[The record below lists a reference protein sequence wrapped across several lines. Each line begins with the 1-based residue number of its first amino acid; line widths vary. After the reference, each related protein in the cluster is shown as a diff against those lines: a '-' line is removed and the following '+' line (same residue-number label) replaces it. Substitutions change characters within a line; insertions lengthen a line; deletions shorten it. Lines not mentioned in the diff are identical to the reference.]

1 MLCSSTAIHPNRET
15 ADMPALESCFHCG
28 SSAHCERA
36 RGADG
41 ISRAFCCAGCAAATG
56 LILAQGLERYYAF
69 RTASEHA
76 PRYEQ
81 RNWSIYDRD
90 QASRNYTHLREDGER
105 DLSLQI
111 DGMHCAACAWLL
123 DNSLRQLDGIG
134 DILVNA
140 ASCRAEIRFDPKRVS
155 LSRVLERIYAL
166 GYDPRPLSFTPGG
179 PRWLAERRSA
189 LKRLA
194 VAGFG
199 MMQVMTYAV
208 SLYAGALDGIA
219 PDLEQLLRFVSL
231 LVATPVVL
239 YAAQPFFIAAWRGL
253 RMHTLVMDLPVAL
266 SIAAAYL
273 WSVWAT
279 LHGRGAVYFDSAV
292 MFTFFLLL
300 GRFLE
305 MSLRNGFGLQQDA
318 IARLLP
324 ESVLRISETGEER
337 VVPEELRA
345 GDRVRILPGE
355 RVPADGEILCGRS
368 EIDESMLT
376 GESRPRVRQTGEN
389 LVAGTLNL
397 SNAVDMRITRVG
409 QDSTLAAVSRL
420 LERARASRP
429 HIAVVADAAAAW
441 FVAGVLALAAVAA
454 LYWLHADA
462 ARAFPTVLAVLVV
475 TCPCALSLATPAAL
489 AAATTQMARTG
500 LIVTRGRALETL
512 ARADRVVFDKTG
524 TLTFGQPVLTELH
537 LLRSGADRERCLG
550 IAAALERYSGH
561 PIARAFAKE
570 SPALGVSEVNS
581 CAGSGIEGRI
591 ADQQYRVGRAD
602 FVLELCAGRCAA
614 VPTAPESTE
623 SRSRV
628 FLGDTQ
634 GLLAEFVL
642 CDALRADARLTL
654 RQLRSLGLEPLVAS
668 GDGAETVAGIVRQ
681 LDDPHARSA
690 MRAADKLTW
699 VRALQARGHIV
710 AMVGDGVNDAPVL
723 AGADV
728 SVAVGGGS
736 DLAKVSAD
744 IVMLGEGLAPLAQG
758 VKTARRCMR
767 IIRQNIAWA
776 VLYNA
781 AAVPLA
787 ASGMLQPWMAAIG
800 MSASSLLVALNAMRL
815 LRRPKSAAAGSDLPL
830 HPPQVSPA

>member
-1 MLCSSTAIHPNRET
+1 VS
-15 ADMPALESCFHCG
+15 ALESCFHCG
-28 SSAHCERA
+28 STAAGGLRTV
-36 RGADG
+36 GVDG
-41 ISRAFCCAGCAAATG
+41 VDRAFCCGGCAAATG
-56 LILAQGLERYYAF
+56 LIFAQGLERYYSF
-69 RTASEHA
+69 RSASDQA

-81 RNWSIYDRD
+81 RDWSIYDRD
-90 QASRNYTHLREDGER
+90 RALRSYTHVREDGER
-105 DLSLQI
+105 ELSLQI

-123 DNSLRQLDGIG
+123 DNSLRQLDGIR
-134 DILVNA
+134 DIQVNA
-140 ASCRAEIRFDPKRVS
+140 GSARAEIRFDPTQVP
-155 LSRVLERIYAL
+155 LSRVLESIHAL
-166 GYDPRPLSFTPGG
+166 GYEPRPLSFTPGG
-179 PRWLAERRSA
+179 PPWLAERRTA

-231 LVATPVVL
+231 LVSTPVVL

-253 RMHTLVMDLPVAL
+253 RMRTLVMDLPVAL

-273 WSVWAT
+273 WSVCST
-279 LHGRGAVYFDSAV
+279 LRGRGAVYFDSAV

-300 GRFLE
+300 GRFVE

-324 ESVLRISETGEER
+324 ESILRITATGEER
-337 VVPEELRA
+337 VIPDELCT

-355 RVPADGEILCGRS
+355 RVPADGEIVCGRT

-376 GESRPRVRQTGEN
+376 GESLPHSREAGEN
-389 LVAGTLNL
+389 LIAGTLNL
-397 SNAVDMRITRVG
+397 ANAVDMRITRVG

-429 HIAVVADAAAAW
+429 HIAQAADAVAVW
-441 FVAGVLALAAVAA
+441 FVAGVLVLAVIAA

-489 AAATTQMARTG
+489 AAATTQLARTG

-512 ARADRVVFDKTG
+512 ARADCIVFDKTG
-524 TLTFGQPVLTELH
+524 TLTFGQPVITELL
-537 LLRSGADRERCLG
+537 LLRANASRERCLA
-550 IAAALERYSGH
+550 IAAALERHSGH

-570 SPALGVSEVNS
+570 SPALSVSEVRS
-581 CAGSGIEGRI
+581 CAGLGIEGCVG
-591 ADQQYRVGRAD
+591 DQRYRVGRAEYVRD
-602 FVLELCAGRCAA
+602 LCATPFAAPPITAGR
-614 VPTAPESTE
+614 S
-623 SRSRV
+623 SI
-628 FLGDTQ
+628 FLGDTV

-642 CDALRADARLTL
+642 CDALRADARVAVQ
-654 RQLRSLGLEPLVAS
+654 QLRSLGLEPLIAS
-668 GDGAETVAGIVRQ
+668 GDRTAVVAGVARQ
-681 LDDPHARSA
+681 LDGPESLGDL
-690 MRAADKLTW
+690 RAADKLTY
-699 VRALQARGHIV
+699 VRSLQAQRHIV

-728 SVAVGGGS
+728 SVAIGGGT

-744 IVMLGEGLAPLAQG
+744 IVMLGEALAPLPAG
-758 VKTARRCMR
+758 IVTARRCML
-767 IIRQNIAWA
+767 IIRQNITWA

-787 ASGMLQPWMAAIG
+787 ASGWVQPWMAAIG
-800 MSASSLLVALNAMRL
+800 MSASSLLVTLNAMRL
-815 LRRPKSAAAGSDLPL
+815 LRLPRSATAGSDLSL